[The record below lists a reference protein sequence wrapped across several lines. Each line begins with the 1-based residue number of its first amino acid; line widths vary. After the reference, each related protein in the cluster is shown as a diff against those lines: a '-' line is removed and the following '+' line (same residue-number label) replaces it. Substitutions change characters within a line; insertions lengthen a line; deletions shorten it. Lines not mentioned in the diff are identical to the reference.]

1 MNTKEKKSIG
11 KRVLCA
17 LICMVFLATAFWP
30 LTADARTTRI
40 SRTIRVGYID
50 YGGFISRGEGGS
62 CTGYG
67 VDYLNAVAGY
77 TGWQYEYIYDTWDNQ
92 LKNLQ
97 DGKIDCLCQ
106 AQKTPEREKDYLF
119 SKYSVGSEANV
130 LYAGKDD
137 DRFYFNDFE
146 SFNGIK
152 VAVLKNSY
160 QNHEF
165 EEYAKKKGF
174 ACTYLTFDTTQ
185 ECFQA
190 LQNKKVDGVAM
201 GSLALQNDCKI
212 ICRFGSDPFYFMTGQ
227 ENQDLVDA
235 MDDAIA
241 QITANNS
248 TFSSDL
254 YKKYYGSMEASDLV
268 LTREEAEYIRTAEP
282 VTIGLIADRAP
293 FSYINEQGEPDGIT
307 VDIMKQIAKTTG
319 LKFNYEMLKAGER
332 TLDYLKEHPTCIV
345 SGVLAENP
353 QFQSDDYIV
362 SDVFDS
368 DDVSLVCRQGMQY
381 DLGAEDASYVLAV
394 PKSYAALQSYIQK
407 NYPQFKL
414 VEGTTT
420 SECVKM
426 VLKGEADFTAQNV
439 NVLRPVLQ
447 NPHNE
452 GLTILPTFFMN
463 ENMAMVG
470 TASDEMQ
477 MIMNII
483 NKSIVTL
490 SDEEVSQYTVN
501 HSVANGY
508 RLSWNDMLY
517 KFRYTLSVIV
527 LMIGVLAGLLMRW
540 RHAKQ
545 LSLKRMQEKNV
556 QLAEAVAQADNA
568 NRAKSQFLARMSHEI
583 RTPMNAIVGLT
594 EIATHYEKEPERID
608 EYLGKIQVSS
618 KVLLNIINDVLDM
631 SAIESDKI
639 KIGYTVFNLRE
650 LLTSISTIY
659 YSQCKQKGIRFEM
672 NTAEI
677 NHENLLGDGLRVN
690 QVLLNLVSNAF
701 KFTPAGGTIT
711 ITAQELS
718 VREGKAYYNFIVKD
732 TGEGMT
738 DEMLGRLF
746 RPFEQEDAATAQKH
760 GGSGLGLSIAKNLIE
775 MMSGSISVES
785 EKNVGTTFTVSLPF
799 DLDRQV
805 QESVNEKYRQ
815 VRALIVDDEP
825 DSREYI
831 SVILSRIGV
840 PYATAANGTEAMEK
854 LTHAKETGSSFDI
867 CFVDWKM
874 PDMNGG
880 DVIRKIRESFAKDT
894 LVIIVSAYDTQEIQE
909 EAVSAGADLFLTKPL
924 FQSTVFDLLMQ
935 LSGGKCAHQTAEEE
949 AYDFT
954 GRKVL
959 LAEDTE
965 FNAEVATE
973 LLDLVHMKVDHAPNG
988 KRAVEMFE
996 ASKEGTYTAI
1006 LMDVQMPE
1014 MDGYEAAREIRAGG
1028 HPQAKTIPIYAMT
1041 ANAFTEDISAA
1052 LNAGMNG
1059 HIAKPI
1065 DTDILY
1071 ATLKKAAESGQD
1083 K

>member
-1 MNTKEKKSIG
+1 MNTKEKRSIG

-17 LICMVFLATAFWP
+17 LFCMVFLATACWP
-30 LTADARTTRI
+30 LTADARTTRT
-40 SRTIRVGYID
+40 SRTIRIGYID
-50 YGGFISRGEGGS
+50 YGGFISQGEDGAY
-62 CTGYG
+62 TGYG
-67 VDYLNAVAGY
+67 VDYLNAIAGY
-77 TGWQYEYIYDTWDNQ
+77 TGWRYQFVYDTWENQ

-97 DGKIDCLCQ
+97 EGKIDCLCQ
-106 AQKTPEREKDYLF
+106 AQKTPEREGEYLF
-119 SKYSVGSEANV
+119 SKYSIGSEANV
-130 LYAGKDD
+130 LYARKDD

-146 SFNGIK
+146 NFNGIK

-190 LQNKKVDGVAM
+190 LKNKKVDGVAM

-235 MDDAIA
+235 VDDAIA

-248 TFSSDL
+248 VFPSDL
-254 YKKYYGSMEASDLV
+254 YKKYYGSMESADLV

-282 VTIGLIADRAP
+282 ITIGLITSRAP

-332 TLDYLKEHPTCIV
+332 TLDYLKENPTHIV
-345 SGVLAENP
+345 SGILAENP
-353 QFQSDDYIV
+353 QFKSDKYIV

-381 DLGAEDASYVLAV
+381 DLGAADASYVLAV

-407 NYPQFKL
+407 NYPQFKV

-420 SECVKM
+420 NECVKM

-470 TASDEMQ
+470 VASDEMQ
-477 MIMNII
+477 MVMNII

-490 SDEEVSQYTVN
+490 SDEDVSQYTVN

-527 LMIGVLAGLLMRW
+527 LMIGVLAYLLMRW

-594 EIATHYEKEPERID
+594 EIATHYENQPERID

-639 KIGYTVFNLRE
+639 KIGYSAFNLRE

-659 YSQCKQKGIRFEM
+659 YSQCKQKGVRFEM

-711 ITAQELS
+711 ITAKELS
-718 VREGKAYYNFIVKD
+718 VRDGKVYDNFIVKD

-738 DEMLGRLF
+738 EEMLGRLF

-799 DLDRQV
+799 DLDKQV
-805 QESVNEKYRQ
+805 QESVDEKYCQ

-825 DSREYI
+825 DSREYT

-854 LTHAKETGSSFDI
+854 LTHAKETGSGFDI
-867 CFVDWKM
+867 CFIDWRM

-880 DVIRKIRESFAKDT
+880 DVTRKIRESFAKDT

-909 EAVSAGADLFLTKPL
+909 EAISAGADLFLTKPL
-924 FQSTVFDLLMQ
+924 FRSTVFNLLMQ
-935 LSGGKCAHQTAEEE
+935 LSGGKYVRQTAEEE

-973 LLDLVHMKVDHAPNG
+973 LLDLVHMQVDHAPDG

-996 ASKEGTYTAI
+996 ASEAGTYTVI

-1014 MDGYEAAREIRAGG
+1014 MDGYEATRVIRASG

-1071 ATLKKAAESGQD
+1071 ATLKKAVQSEQNA
-1083 K
+1083 